1 VSGSDFCLGV
11 VIDSPLGL
19 DPYTALCPL
28 CVVTSNVHICALD
41 YHDGPPS
48 GAFQNARGCILCH
61 QQALA
66 VVFSDDLETSN
77 ISKGSSE
84 VPSPAIDYPSS
95 KSGSLVLSRDNN
107 RPRMAGHRT
116 CLARRQV
123 AVVVG
128 DLHSS

>member
-1 VSGSDFCLGV
+1 
-11 VIDSPLGL
+11 
-19 DPYTALCPL
+19 
-28 CVVTSNVHICALD
+28 VVTSNVHICALD